1 MARGIDPRSAA
12 GPVFRSGSVMHL
24 CGMHIA
30 GAIFVASWLFRRDS
44 HFCTHSARM
53 TLEGLMHSTALETAS
68 AVAAKAR
75 A

>member
-1 MARGIDPRSAA
+1 
-12 GPVFRSGSVMHL
+12 MHL

-44 HFCTHSARM
+44 HFCAHSARM

-68 AVAAKAR
+68 AVAAKAG